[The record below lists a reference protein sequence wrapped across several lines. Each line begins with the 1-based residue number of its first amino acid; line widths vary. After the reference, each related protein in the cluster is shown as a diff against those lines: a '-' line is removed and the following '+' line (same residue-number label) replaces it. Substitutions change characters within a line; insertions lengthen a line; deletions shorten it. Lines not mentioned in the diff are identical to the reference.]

1 MPVIPDQ
8 TANDIED
15 IESDALDVIDETQD
29 AVINYV
35 RERPLTALLATFA
48 LGFVVGR
55 FVL

>member
-15 IESDALDVIDETQD
+15 IETDALDVLEETQD
-29 AVINYV
+29 AVINYI
-35 RERPLTALLATFA
+35 REKPLTALLATFVF
-48 LGFVVGR
+48 GFVVGR

>member
-15 IESDALDVIDETQD
+15 LENDALDILDETQD
-29 AVINYV
+29 TVINYI

-48 LGFVVGR
+48 FGFVVGR

>member
-1 MPVIPDQ
+1 MPTIPDQ
-8 TANDIED
+8 TVDDIDE
-15 IESDALDVIDETQD
+15 IETDVSDVLDETQD

-48 LGFVVGR
+48 IGFVVGR